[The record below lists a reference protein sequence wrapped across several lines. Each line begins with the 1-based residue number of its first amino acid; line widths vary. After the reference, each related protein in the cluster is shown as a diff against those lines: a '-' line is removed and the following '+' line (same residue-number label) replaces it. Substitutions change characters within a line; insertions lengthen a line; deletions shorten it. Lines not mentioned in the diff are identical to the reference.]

1 MPMQRDNLRATGVRT
16 GNRPRLPWAPTR
28 PFWLALAL
36 VLFVLVATNNTGVN
50 LLYLAL
56 GMMVGTLVISVFVSS
71 WSLRH
76 LVVERDFGDHA
87 IAGEP
92 VHVEYRFRKTGG
104 GWPAMAM
111 HFREIHADLA
121 QAPWGFI
128 LHLAAGG
135 AGRGG
140 SRRRAGVPLPQ
151 DDAGAK
157 LMASLVARRRGLLK
171 LDVLEVSTTFPFG
184 FIRRTKRLHVPQEL
198 VVYPRIGVLNRRL
211 AMEYREAVD
220 AAAMTSNRR
229 GGNDEFYGIR
239 EYRDGDNVRAIH
251 WRSSA
256 RTGQLMIR
264 EMAANAPPQLIVVL
278 NLRTW
283 KQRQDSLE
291 IVEQAIELAAA
302 LVCYGFYENFAVG
315 LAVAGAEGDAGLPP
329 APHMGRVTRAELL
342 RQLAVIDPLAI
353 KADGGIELPNR
364 VAGRAE
370 WVVVTMHGDDP
381 IRDLLP
387 PVGAAHVASPGGGG
401 GGGGHRTLLPLDS
414 PEARTWVHFLTPE
427 DTMRLLRDRSV

>member
-104 GWPAMAM
+104 G
-111 HFREIHADLA
+111 LA
-121 QAPWGFI
+121 CDGPCTSAKSTPTWRKRRGDSSCTWRR
-128 LHLAAGG
+128 GG

-157 LMASLVARRRGLLK
+157 LMASLVARRRG
-171 LDVLEVSTTFPFG
+171 
-184 FIRRTKRLHVPQEL
+184 
-198 VVYPRIGVLNRRL
+198 
-211 AMEYREAVD
+211 
-220 AAAMTSNRR
+220 AAET
-229 GGNDEFYGIR
+229 
-239 EYRDGDNVRAIH
+239 
-251 WRSSA
+251 
-256 RTGQLMIR
+256 
-264 EMAANAPPQLIVVL
+264 
-278 NLRTW
+278 
-283 KQRQDSLE
+283 
-291 IVEQAIELAAA
+291 
-302 LVCYGFYENFAVG
+302 
-315 LAVAGAEGDAGLPP
+315 
-329 APHMGRVTRAELL
+329 
-342 RQLAVIDPLAI
+342 
-353 KADGGIELPNR
+353 
-364 VAGRAE
+364 
-370 WVVVTMHGDDP
+370 
-381 IRDLLP
+381 
-387 PVGAAHVASPGGGG
+387 
-401 GGGGHRTLLPLDS
+401 
-414 PEARTWVHFLTPE
+414 
-427 DTMRLLRDRSV
+427 